1 MGFLIKN
8 NGLCAIID
16 RGVFTWTEVVPGGR
30 VALSPTSSHVLP
42 SMKKVVPNDRAK
54 NSPFWA
60 NLLVVLRGGPLDY
73 WLLTTEIKKHTCLLI
88 MDEAVFR

>member
-16 RGVFTWTEVVPGGR
+16 RGVFMRTEVVPGGR

-42 SMKKVVPNDRAK
+42 
-54 NSPFWA
+54 NSPFWVTPA

-88 MDEAVFR
+88 MDEAAF